1 MIISNQKQKRLVDK
15 TYLKYIRDQPCL
27 INNLDCIG
35 DVVYHHTISVGAG
48 GSDYFAVPLCHF
60 HHIPGVHSMG
70 SVTFQDVHEI
80 DFNDEIIR
88 LLNAYQEKNRNILEL
103 LERLEA

>member
-1 MIISNQKQKRLVDK
+1 MITSNQKQKRLVDK
-15 TYLKYIRDQPCL
+15 TYLNYIRHQPCL

-48 GSDYFAVPLCHF
+48 GGDYFAVPLCCY

-70 SVTFQDVHEI
+70 AETFQNVCEI
-80 DFNDEIIR
+80 DFNIEIIR
-88 LLNAYQEKNRNILEL
+88 LLNAYQNKNKNILEL
-103 LERLEA
+103 LGRLEA

>member
-1 MIISNQKQKRLVDK
+1 MIISNQKQIRLIDKR
-15 TYLKYIRDQPCL
+15 YLKYIRNQPCL

-48 GSDYFAVPLCHF
+48 GDDYFAVPLCHH

-70 SVTFQDVHEI
+70 TVTFQDIYEI
-80 DFNDEIIR
+80 YFNDEIIR
-88 LLNAYQEKNRNILEL
+88 LLNAYQNKNKNILEFL
-103 LERLEA
+103 KRLEA

>member
-15 TYLKYIRDQPCL
+15 TYLRYIRHQPCL
-27 INNLDCIG
+27 INNLDCMG

-48 GSDYFAVPLCHF
+48 GDDYLTVPLCHY

-70 SVTFQDVHEI
+70 AVTFQDVYEI
-80 DFNDEIIR
+80 DFNIEIIR
-88 LLNAYQEKNRNILEL
+88 LLNAYQSKNKNILEL
-103 LERLEA
+103 LKRLEA